1 MKKHY
6 KALMTEDGESWI
18 GLGAGQLMISPIP
31 MLLPFSVDR
40 KTIET
45 AISNY
50 YAHLKV
56 ESTDA
61 PKEELRYKLVEISL
75 EILTN

>member
-6 KALMTEDGESWI
+6 KALMTEDGDSWI
-18 GLGAGQLMISPIP
+18 GLGTGQLMISPIP

-45 AISNY
+45 AISN
-50 YAHLKV
+50 LKV
-56 ESTDA
+56 ESTDS

>member
-6 KALMTEDGESWI
+6 KALMTDDGESWI
-18 GLGAGQLMISPIP
+18 GLGTGQLMISPIP

-45 AISNY
+45 AISS
-50 YAHLKV
+50 LKV
-56 ESTDA
+56 ESTDG

>member
-6 KALMTEDGESWI
+6 KALMTDDGESWI

-40 KTIET
+40 NTIET
-45 AISNY
+45 AISN
-50 YAHLKV
+50 LKV
-56 ESTDA
+56 ESTDG

>member
-1 MKKHY
+1 
-6 KALMTEDGESWI
+6 MTEDGESWI
-18 GLGAGQLMISPIP
+18 GLGTGQLMISPIP

-45 AISNY
+45 AISN
-50 YAHLKV
+50 LKV

>member
-6 KALMTEDGESWI
+6 QALMTEDGESWI
-18 GLGAGQLMISPIP
+18 GIGTGQLMISPIP

-40 KTIET
+40 ATIEN
-45 AISNY
+45 AISN
-50 YAHLKV
+50 LKV
-56 ESTDA
+56 ESTDG
-61 PKEELRYKLVEISL
+61 PKEELRYKLVGISL